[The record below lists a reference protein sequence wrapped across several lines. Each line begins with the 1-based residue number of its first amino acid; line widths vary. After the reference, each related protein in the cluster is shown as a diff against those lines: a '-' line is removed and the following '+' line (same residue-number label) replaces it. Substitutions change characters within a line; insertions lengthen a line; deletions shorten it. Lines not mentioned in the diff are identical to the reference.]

1 MQKSQLHS
9 FYNYERFDT
18 NYMNDVAVYLMKD
31 SGGLQLRKKWTKI
44 MKFLTVVFKLINHIL
59 SHIVNNRALI
69 DVAIFMAPVSTGA
82 VDIAVKFTR

>member
-1 MQKSQLHS
+1 
-9 FYNYERFDT
+9 
-18 NYMNDVAVYLMKD
+18 
-31 SGGLQLRKKWTKI
+31 